1 MRNVVQL
8 FWLQILFC
16 SCVNETTLAPACNH
30 GRSLCQLRREQFG
43 IFTRSKEQWKYE
55 EGTKVA
61 YNVFWEYLK
70 WKKNDSHSFHQKKSW
85 YLLWENSTL
94 KCGKGMVSFAPN
106 LHLSGYV
113 LAFSSSSVHTRLIS
127 SKTLSF
133 LEPMQFIK
141 RKFQSLNRRKS
152 SLTTQTTN
160 KQRWQRNCIHDF
172 HNGRRRARLVVSYTW
187 EPGQKGHVCFD
198 LCLFTWFQIKKAGW
212 Y

>member
-8 FWLQILFC
+8 FWLQILFS
-16 SCVNETTLAPACNH
+16 SCINETTLAPACNH

-55 EGTKVA
+55 KGTKVA

-106 LHLSGYV
+106 LHLSGNA

-127 SKTLSF
+127 SKTQSF

-141 RKFQSLNRRKS
+141 RKFQSLNGRKS

-160 KQRWQRNCIHDF
+160 KQRWHKETVYTTFIMAD
-172 HNGRRRARLVVSYTW
+172 GARDW
-187 EPGQKGHVCFD
+187 
-198 LCLFTWFQIKKAGW
+198 
-212 Y
+212 